1 MARLLDK
8 INPFKGLTIGKLFTF
23 VIALLILT
31 QVFSLLI
38 SSIFTTIPALKTG
51 SLLIILSAG
60 MTLIFLAT
68 IVFSG
73 DFSNRDIIGLVLVG
87 AITVLMYIY
96 GSEFFP
102 QIFSFIDSSAVESA
116 QSLASFIGLP

>member
-1 MARLLDK
+1 MAKFLDK
-8 INPFKGLTIGKLFTF
+8 INPFKGLTIGKAFTF

-31 QVFSLLI
+31 QVSSLLI
-38 SSIFTTIPALKTG
+38 SSIFTTVPALKTG

-60 MTLIFLAT
+60 MTLIFLAM

-73 DFSNRDIIGLVLVG
+73 DFSNRDILGLVLVG
-87 AITVLMYIY
+87 AVTVLMYIY

-102 QIFSFIDSSAVESA
+102 QIFSFIDSSALESA
-116 QSLASFIGLP
+116 KNLQSVLNLP